1 MKRAIEQETL
11 QALIETGAARE
22 FRVLRE
28 GEGEAWRL
36 EVRLGV
42 KWLPIRSRREP
53 VRYWR
58 SLTAV
63 GRFCEGVGIKVLT
76 VEM

>member
-11 QALIETGAARE
+11 QALVETGAARE

-28 GEGEAWRL
+28 GEAWRL
-36 EVRLGV
+36 ELRLGV
-42 KWLPIRSRREP
+42 KWLPVCSRREP
-53 VRYWR
+53 VRLWR

-63 GRFCEGVGIKVLT
+63 GRFCEGVGIKALT
-76 VEM
+76 VEL

>member
-11 QALIETGAARE
+11 QALVETGAARE
-22 FRVLRE
+22 LRVLR
-28 GEGEAWRL
+28 EGEAWRL
-36 EVRLGV
+36 ELRLGV
-42 KWLPIRSRREP
+42 KWLPVRSRREP

-63 GRFCEGVGIKVLT
+63 GRFCVGVGIKALT
-76 VEM
+76 VEL